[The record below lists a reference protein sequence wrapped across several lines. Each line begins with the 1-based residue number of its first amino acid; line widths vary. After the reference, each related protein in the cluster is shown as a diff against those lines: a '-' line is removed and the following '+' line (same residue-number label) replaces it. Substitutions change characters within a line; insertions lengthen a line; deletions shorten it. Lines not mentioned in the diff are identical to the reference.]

1 MHQAQAASTHHPA
14 ASAHTNGPIVMEGP
28 RTEKQ
33 RTRCVRQLE
42 FCSVMAMVCH
52 RRTDFSALRLYKP
65 SRHLKPLISHRHP
78 PLAIPNIQR
87 TCVSPSSPSRLRAPP
102 ASAPAPSPTGS
113 ARQVRVPLHFPVE
126 WYTGL
131 IGTLGCNIVAVA
143 CYAGAGATFGTVV
156 AAPATPAVILG
167 CNAALGSCS
176 AICASVAL
184 LAPTP

>member
-1 MHQAQAASTHHPA
+1 
-14 ASAHTNGPIVMEGP
+14 MEGP

-113 ARQVRVPLHFPVE
+113 ARQVRVPLHFPIE

-131 IGTLGCNIVAVA
+131 IATCRLQHRRRRVLCRGGRHLRHSRRRSCDARRDSGMQRS
-143 CYAGAGATFGTVV
+143 AGE
-156 AAPATPAVILG
+156 LQRRMR
-167 CNAALGSCS
+167 
-176 AICASVAL
+176 
-184 LAPTP
+184 